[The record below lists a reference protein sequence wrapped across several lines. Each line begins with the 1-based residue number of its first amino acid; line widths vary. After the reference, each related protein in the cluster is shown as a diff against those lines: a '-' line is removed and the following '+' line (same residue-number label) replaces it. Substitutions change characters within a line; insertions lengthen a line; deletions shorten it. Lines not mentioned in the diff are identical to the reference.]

1 MVAAPPG
8 KAGAPVPAGPRMQY
22 DEHDRYELRRCVA
35 LSLANRPYSASY
47 MIMEFVPNPLADAND
62 KYMQIPSQLLYDR
75 VDAAIACNE
84 NASDWALHDFI
95 VTSNGQIVEIL
106 KKKLEEMSSK

>member
-1 MVAAPPG
+1 
-8 KAGAPVPAGPRMQY
+8 
-22 DEHDRYELRRCVA
+22 
-35 LSLANRPYSASY
+35 

-95 VTSNGQIVEIL
+95 VTSNG
-106 KKKLEEMSSK
+106 

>member
-1 MVAAPPG
+1 
-8 KAGAPVPAGPRMQY
+8 MQY

-47 MIMEFVPNPLADAND
+47 MIMEFVPNPLDDAND
-62 KYMQIPSQLLYDR
+62 RYMPIPNQLLYDR

-95 VTSNGQIVEIL
+95 VTSNG
-106 KKKLEEMSSK
+106 